1 MCGLLGGTTIQR
13 EIRRTYRILEKGPL
27 IQDEDISEIFL
38 VEVISRME
46 PCRETRQEEEEKK
59 QEEVCRGDREG
70 QRVAPLWA
78 HHG

>member
-1 MCGLLGGTTIQR
+1 MCGLLGGTIQR
-13 EIRRTYRILEKGPL
+13 EVRRAYRILEKGLL
-27 IQDEDISEIFL
+27 IQDEDISEVSL
-38 VEVISRME
+38 VEVISGME

-59 QEEVCRGDREG
+59 QEQVCRGDGEG